1 MITSQIHTYKKNDKI
16 REHQKILIDMIL
28 KTHGVNFKGD
38 VLDIGCA
45 SGTLI
50 ERLNKKI
57 KSSNFIGLDTSSQL
71 IKIAKKKNIS
81 KSKFINK
88 DFMKFENKFKFD
100 IVIAGGVL
108 AFYDNFQ
115 IAMNK
120 MLGLLKKKG
129 HLYIIGT
136 FNSENIDTLVK
147 FRNNYTKSKWEKGLN
162 SFSIKTISNYLRNKK
177 LSFRFKKFKIPFFL
191 SKKKNPILSYTII
204 TKNNSKILLNGANM
218 RMELYYLL
226 IKKI

>member
-1 MITSQIHTYKKNDKI
+1 
-16 REHQKILIDMIL
+16 
-28 KTHGVNFKGD
+28 
-38 VLDIGCA
+38 
-45 SGTLI
+45 
-50 ERLNKKI
+50 
-57 KSSNFIGLDTSSQL
+57 
-71 IKIAKKKNIS
+71 
-81 KSKFINK
+81 
-88 DFMKFENKFKFD
+88 MKFENKFKFD

>member
-1 MITSQIHTYKKNDKI
+1 MVTSQIHTYKKNDKI
-16 REHQKILIDMIL
+16 REHQKLLINMIL
-28 KTHGVNFKGD
+28 KTHGVNFKGK

-50 ERLNKKI
+50 EKLNKEI
-57 KSSNFIGLDTSSQL
+57 KNSNFIGLDTSSEL
-71 IKIAKKKNIS
+71 IKIAKKKKIS

-88 DFMKFENKFKFD
+88 DFMKFKNKSKFD

-115 IAMNK
+115 IAINK
-120 MLGLLKKKG
+120 MIGLLKKKG

-177 LSFRFKKFKIPFFL
+177 LRFKFKKFKMPFFL

-226 IKKI
+226 IKKV